1 MLTFHSHSGIYTLV
15 AHQIIE
21 ANIDEAWDFF
31 SSPANLR
38 MITPPDMGFVVTS
51 PVSDKKAHAG
61 QIISYKLSPVM
72 KIKTNWVTEITH
84 VAEKRYFVDE
94 QRKGPY
100 RMWHHEH
107 HFKDLDGRVEMTD
120 RVTYQLPFGLLGKMA
135 HGMFVKQKLR
145 EIFVYRKMKIEEIF
159 ST

>member
-1 MLTFHSHSGIYTLV
+1 MITFHSHSGIYTLV
-15 AHQIIE
+15 ARQIIE
-21 ANIDEAWDFF
+21 TGIDEAWEFF

-38 MITPPDMGFVVTS
+38 LITPPEMGFVITS
-51 PVSDKKAHAG
+51 PAPSATAYHG
-61 QIISYKLSPVM
+61 QIISYKLHPVG

-84 VAEKRYFVDE
+84 VSEKKFFVDE

-107 HFKDLDGRVEMTD
+107 HFKDLNGRVEMTD
-120 RVTYQLPFGLLGKMA
+120 RVTYRLPLGVLGKLV
-135 HGMFVKQKLR
+135 HNIFVKQKLR

-159 ST
+159 KS

>member
-1 MLTFHSHSGIYTLV
+1 MITFHSHSGIYTLV
-15 AHQIIE
+15 ARQIIE
-21 ANIDEAWDFF
+21 TGIDEAWEFF

-38 MITPPDMGFVVTS
+38 LITPPEMGFVITS
-51 PVSDKKAHAG
+51 PALSAKAYQG
-61 QIISYKLSPVM
+61 QIISYKIYPIG

-84 VAEKRYFVDE
+84 VSEMKFFIDE

-107 HFKDLDGRVEMTD
+107 HFKDLNGRVEMTD
-120 RVTYQLPFGLLGKMA
+120 RITYQPPLGLLGQLA
-135 HGMFVKQKLR
+135 HGIFIKQKLQ